1 MNVSQPHHRN
11 VPEEEDENEKNETG
25 KDEQS
30 DEDSFLRL
38 NLQRHPLVISS
49 NKIGRT
55 NKDQSNLNKFWVRLP
70 QKFVSTFPLI
80 RLHRRPQV
88 LSVDEYVSLG

>member
-30 DEDSFLRL
+30 DEDSLLRL
-38 NLQRHPLVISS
+38 NSQRHPLVI
-49 NKIGRT
+49 
-55 NKDQSNLNKFWVRLP
+55 F
-70 QKFVSTFPLI
+70 
-80 RLHRRPQV
+80 
-88 LSVDEYVSLG
+88 E